1 MGETRSRKRNKS
13 GSTST
18 SPKSSRITKKQKQV
32 ESGSGEV
39 LQLIENGE
47 TAVGKDLAVAKS
59 SEIGNDNHVLP
70 ETSPK
75 VEHLAASDERSKK
88 VESSEKK
95 TEENNV
101 ESPNVNELNS
111 ANLTNST
118 PEVQKKLSLD
128 FECNGEV
135 KLDLEVEKMK
145 YFDIKKEES
154 SIFAQDS
161 TRNDHSLVY
170 DEKKSKEVESPEME
184 KGKSNAKS
192 EDAKKLDSAN
202 ADKGNPEVEK
212 KLNLYNECNQD
223 AEEIKLDHEVEEI
236 TKSQETQNQ
245 TVEETNE
252 LRKINETMKTEPEQK
267 GNLDSSNE
275 SNKET
280 GHGIIEQARSAAC
293 AVLGYL
299 LPSRWTS

>member
-32 ESGSGEV
+32 ESGAGEV
-39 LQLIENGE
+39 QLIENGE
-47 TAVGKDLAVAKS
+47 TAVVKDLAVAKS
-59 SEIGNDNHVLP
+59 SDIGNNNHFLP
-70 ETSPK
+70 ESSSK
-75 VEHLAASDERSKK
+75 VEHLAASDERSKEA
-88 VESSEKK
+88 ESSEKK

-101 ESPNVNELNS
+101 ESANVKELNS
-111 ANLTNST
+111 AKVTNST

-128 FECNGEV
+128 FECNREV
-135 KLDLEVEKMK
+135 KPDHEVKK
-145 YFDIKKEES
+145 IKHFDIRKDES
-154 SIFAQDS
+154 NVFAQDI
-161 TRNDHSLVY
+161 TKTDHSSVY
-170 DEKKSKEVESPEME
+170 DEKKSKELESPELQ
-184 KGKSNAKS
+184 KGEHNTESKNV
-192 EDAKKLDSAN
+192 KKLDSAD
-202 ADKGNPEVEK
+202 ADDGNLGVEK
-212 KLNLYNECNQD
+212 KLNLVNECNQD

-236 TKSQETQNQ
+236 TKSQIIQNQ
-245 TVEETNE
+245 IVEETDE
-252 LRKINETMKTEPEQK
+252 LPKINETMKTESEQK